1 MGKAARCA
9 APARAAHRTRG
20 VGEPGHVHKSFL
32 YGNREIPE
40 ATGCIPQSVRLGKAR
55 GRKPDVHATGKS
67 DTGIVSMRRTNKGAQ
82 PHQDGQPPA
91 EFVEKRPVAE
101 GNPEQATAY
110 GTQGPKDALSGLDR
124 VREAAR
130 RDAGQRFTN
139 LLHHIG
145 VELLR
150 RAYGELNREAAA
162 GIDEVTWRSYGEDL
176 EERLIDL
183 KDRIHGGRYR
193 ARPSKRKWIAKPD
206 GRRRPIGIAAVEDKV
221 VQRALVLVLQQIY
234 EEDFLGFSY
243 GFRPGRSQHQALDAL
258 YVAINRRKV
267 NWVLDADIR
276 GFFDTLD
283 HRWLMKFVEHRV
295 ADPRLLRLIAKFLR
309 AGVSEDGQW
318 SRTEVGTPQGAV
330 ISPLLANIYLHYVL
344 DLWVHRWR
352 QRHARGEVYIVR
364 YSDDFVLGFQY
375 RSEAQRFLCELHRR
389 MGKFGLELHE
399 EKTRLIEFGRFAARS
414 REKRGEG
421 KPETFDFLGFTHYCA
436 KRRSNGSFTVRR
448 KTTAK
453 RMRAKLKQVGQRL
466 RRKSSLPISLQ
477 GQWLGSVV
485 RGHVNYYGVPGNI
498 HALNGFRK
506 QVIRYWIRAL
516 RRRSQKGRN
525 LTWLRFKGWV
535 TKWIPPVRI
544 VHPYPDQRLR
554 V

>member
-1 MGKAARCA
+1 
-9 APARAAHRTRG
+9 
-20 VGEPGHVHKSFL
+20 
-32 YGNREIPE
+32 
-40 ATGCIPQSVRLGKAR
+40 
-55 GRKPDVHATGKS
+55 
-67 DTGIVSMRRTNKGAQ
+67 MRRTNKGAQ
-82 PHQDGQPPA
+82 PRQNGQPPA

-375 RSEAQRFLCELHRR
+375 RSDAHRFLCELHRR

-436 KRRSNGSFTVRR
+436 KRRSDGSFTVRR

-525 LTWLRFKGWV
+525 LTWLRFKRWV

-544 VHPYPDQRLR
+544 VHPYPDQRLC